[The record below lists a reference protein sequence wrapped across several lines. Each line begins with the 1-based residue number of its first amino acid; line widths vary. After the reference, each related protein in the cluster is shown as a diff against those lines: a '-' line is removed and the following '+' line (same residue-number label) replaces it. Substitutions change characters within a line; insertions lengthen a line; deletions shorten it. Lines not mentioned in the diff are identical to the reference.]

1 LKECGGLCP
10 AAASV
15 TFDKVLDDTVAVE
28 GRDTGLSRIVSRD
41 LGGMAFGVSDRRGCR
56 GFADVGTKQTVNLIA

>member
-1 LKECGGLCP
+1 LKKCGGLCP
-10 AAASV
+10 AAASA

-28 GRDTGLSRIVSRD
+28 GRDRGLSRD

-56 GFADVGTKQTVNLIA
+56 GFADVGTKQTFNLIA